1 MRPGATARVATM
13 DAVVELPCGNT
24 CPRSIG
30 RLAPLRTQGTSR
42 PKSLPQSTRW
52 WTRSLAGWIAPPRNR
67 SIHGTGW
74 KLPVGFRAGWFQG
87 AGRTEELDLGVGADA
102 SMRSVGRKS
111 FVWCRDR
118 PGDADSRLW
127 PGGSHR
133 GIRCG
138 LQCGVVFPGPGMG
151 AQVRPNGPMASRTRS
166 RNVSGTTALKLRQ
179 RFAGRG
185 PMVRTRWVIKTR
197 RPRNRH
203 HPGFG
208 AVACV
213 PFCVSKGMER
223 VHQSASKDG
232 LPGKWRP
239 MGRLPERKEVVPVQ
253 GR

>member
-30 RLAPLRTQGTSR
+30 RLAPLCTQGTSR

-52 WTRSLAGWIAPPRNR
+52 WTRSLAGRIAPPRNR
-67 SIHGTGW
+67 SIHGAGW

-138 LQCGVVFPGPGMG
+138 IRCGVV
-151 AQVRPNGPMASRTRS
+151 S
-166 RNVSGTTALKLRQ
+166 
-179 RFAGRG
+179 
-185 PMVRTRWVIKTR
+185 
-197 RPRNRH
+197 RPRH
-203 HPGFG
+203 GCAG
-208 AVACV
+208 APQWA
-213 PFCVSKGMER
+213 
-223 VHQSASKDG
+223 DG
-232 LPGKWRP
+232 LAHQEQECIRHDCLEIEAAVCRP
-239 MGRLPERKEVVPVQ
+239 RAHGPHPV
-253 GR
+253 GD